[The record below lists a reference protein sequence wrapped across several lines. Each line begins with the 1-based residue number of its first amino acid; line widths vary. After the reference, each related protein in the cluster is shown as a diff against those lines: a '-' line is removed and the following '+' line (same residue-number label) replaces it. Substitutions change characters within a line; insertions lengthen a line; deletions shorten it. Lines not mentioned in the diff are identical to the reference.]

1 MHTITN
7 FLMFYL
13 LVGFILSIIPIV
25 FKKVKNKY
33 IFEWIVYCTLFY
45 PLYILAFLLKEFII
59 VYEKYIER
67 ILK

>member
-13 LVGFILSIIPIV
+13 LVGFILSVIPIV
-25 FKKVKNKY
+25 FQKVKNKY
-33 IFEWIVYCTLFY
+33 IFEWIVYCILFY

-59 VYEKYIER
+59 VYEKYIES